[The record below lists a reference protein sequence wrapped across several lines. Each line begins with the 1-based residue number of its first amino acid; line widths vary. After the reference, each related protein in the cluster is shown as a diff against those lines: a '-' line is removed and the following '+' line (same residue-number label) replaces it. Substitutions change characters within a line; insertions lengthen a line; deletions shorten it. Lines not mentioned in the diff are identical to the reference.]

1 MLELFPVWDAKT
13 WFLFTREWITEGTSQ
28 AAYLVLSHLLCY
40 QVPIAVVTNDH
51 KPSGLNRTNSALYSS
66 GDPRSKISLVSS
78 VTVLAALDSW
88 RL

>member
-1 MLELFPVWDAKT
+1 MVPFH
-13 WFLFTREWITEGTSQ
+13 EGMDNRRNGVLVTSQ
-28 AAYLVLSHLLCY
+28 AAYLVLSHLLRY